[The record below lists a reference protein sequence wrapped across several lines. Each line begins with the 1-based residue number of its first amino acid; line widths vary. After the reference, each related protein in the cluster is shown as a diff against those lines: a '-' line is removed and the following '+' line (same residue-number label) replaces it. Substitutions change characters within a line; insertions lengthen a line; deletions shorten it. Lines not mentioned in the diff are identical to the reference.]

1 MKLCKFD
8 KKISLEEINGMFGM
22 AVGSIKFDSK
32 TTLYLK
38 LLVDALENSRIHR
51 DFIGSTTILMI
62 SKLAL
67 SSLVLFSV
75 FPF

>member
-32 TTLYLK
+32 ITLYLK

-51 DFIGSTTILMI
+51 DFIGSTTIFGGI
-62 SKLAL
+62 QTCCKPVFV
-67 SSLVLFSV
+67 LV
-75 FPF
+75 